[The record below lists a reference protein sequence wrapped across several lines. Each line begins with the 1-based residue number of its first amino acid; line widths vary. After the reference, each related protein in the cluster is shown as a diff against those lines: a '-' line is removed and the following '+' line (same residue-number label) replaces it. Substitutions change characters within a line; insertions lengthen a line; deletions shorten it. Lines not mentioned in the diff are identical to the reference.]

1 MRTLALDTST
11 SVGSLALL
19 DDNNIVWEAW
29 LPRAQR
35 TTQSFAVTLETGLAS
50 AAWAPTD
57 IQLVAV
63 TCGPGSF
70 TGLRIGVTAAK
81 FYAYATGAA
90 LVAVNT
96 LDVLVDQL
104 PADVTLACAVMD
116 AQRGQFFAAT
126 YVRTLGGLWSSD
138 QACDVV
144 GRQELADRLPPRTLL
159 TGPGLAKVPT
169 DWLPHC
175 PRSDPDLWTPRAA
188 SVGLRAVRAYQ
199 AGVRTDIWPLR
210 PEYYRPSYAEEG
222 GKR

>member
-1 MRTLALDTST
+1 MLTLALETST
-11 SVGSLALL
+11 SLGSLALL

-35 TTQSFAVTLETGLAS
+35 TTESFAATLETGLA
-50 AAWAPTD
+50 AVAWAPTD

-104 PADVTLACAVMD
+104 PDDVTLACALMD

-126 YVRTLGGLWSSD
+126 YVRAPGGVWSSD

-159 TGPGLAKVPT
+159 TGPGLAKTPA
-169 DWLPHC
+169 DWLPEC
-175 PRSDPDLWTPRAA
+175 PRSDPDVWTPRAA
-188 SVGLRAVRAYQ
+188 YVGCRALRAFQ
-199 AGVRTDIWPLR
+199 AGVRTDIWQLR